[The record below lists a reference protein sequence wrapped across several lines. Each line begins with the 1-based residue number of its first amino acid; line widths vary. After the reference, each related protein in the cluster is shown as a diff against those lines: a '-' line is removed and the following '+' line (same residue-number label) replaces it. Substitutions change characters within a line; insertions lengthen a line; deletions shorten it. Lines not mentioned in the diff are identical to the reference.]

1 MAVASAAAIAVFAAV
16 HRFKPGAPL
25 DAAVEV
31 AAPPLRD
38 VSTSSAAGVAQN
50 DSLTRLDGVTE
61 STITSDAVERA
72 LAQAPHERRDLL
84 LSELLARL
92 VRHDAPA
99 AARIAERQE
108 AGYLREV
115 ALRAVTQS
123 WTRQD
128 SAAALNWA
136 ASLANQDERDAA
148 LANAALE
155 LAASLPQL
163 ALQTLALRSTQGF
176 PDSTLEGVVQQ
187 WATSDFR
194 AAYAWTDAQPPGRDR
209 DALLMRLVFAR
220 AEQDPADA
228 ARIATTVFSDDAQR
242 IEAISTVALRWGAR
256 DPMAVREWALALDGE
271 AQRRV
276 RAELALL
283 EQSDSRSAS
292 TGPFR

>member
-1 MAVASAAAIAVFAAV
+1 MAVASAAAIAAFVAV
-16 HRFKPGAPL
+16 RFQPGAPL
-25 DAAVEV
+25 DVAVM
-31 AAPPLRD
+31 ATGPSLRD
-38 VSTSSAAGVAQN
+38 ASINSAAGVAQN
-50 DSLTRLDGVTE
+50 NSLARLDGVTE
-61 STITSDAVERA
+61 PTITSDAVERA
-72 LAQAPHERRDLL
+72 LAEAPYERRDLL

-115 ALRAVTQS
+115 ALRVVTQS

-128 SAAALNWA
+128 SAAALSWA
-136 ASLANQDERDAA
+136 ASLVDQDERDTA

-155 LAASLPQL
+155 LVVHQPQL
-163 ALQTLALRSTQGF
+163 ALETLGLRRTQRF

-194 AAYAWTDAQPPGRDR
+194 AAYAWTEAQPTGRDR

-242 IEAISTVALRWGAR
+242 IEAISTVALRWGAQ
-256 DPMAVREWALALDGE
+256 DPMAVREWALALDAE
-271 AQRRV
+271 AQHRV

-283 EQSDSRSAS
+283 EQRDSRPAS
-292 TGPFR
+292 TGPSR